1 MSISVDFYFH
11 KLYNCWHLKGKTNM
25 KKSSKRRANGNG
37 TLERRKNGVY
47 LARWTVDGVHYS
59 KSTCTTIY
67 RDAEKRLEEFV
78 KPFKAESK
86 IEQYRNLQ
94 TKIGII
100 QDEIASDEN
109 SQTALK
115 MADALDAFF
124 KSPATENMS
133 VGARKCYTD
142 MYHRL
147 MRFVNGYKAVKI
159 VEVRQFTAK
168 MADEFLAE
176 LKQNTKTAT
185 YNHYLSFMKRLWRV
199 VGKEARMADNP
210 WEGYKK
216 HSGKCDSRANL
227 TTDEV
232 RKVISSVEGEMKT
245 LFYLGYYTS
254 LRIGD
259 CCNIKGKNI
268 NLAEGVITIVPQK
281 TCRSKPEPI
290 VIPIHADLAR
300 ELADKIPDCPDAYVL
315 PDCAWRYRNGTINH
329 RVRKV
334 FQNCGIVTD
343 RVGEHGRKVCLK
355 SFHSLRSGFITM
367 AAQAKIP
374 FPVISAISG
383 HSSLKMC
390 HHYYRT
396 SKENLVECV
405 NAMPPISGEEA
416 QSKGDVVVGE
426 DVRGLLESV
435 RNDGE
440 SIDDC
445 IRRLAMGGVKAKNSM
460 RILPT
465 MRVAC

>member
-1 MSISVDFYFH
+1 MR
-11 KLYNCWHLKGKTNM
+11 KAN
-25 KKSSKRRANGNG
+25 KRRANGNG

-59 KSTCTTIY
+59 KSTGTTIY

-100 QDEIASDEN
+100 QDEIALNEN

-115 MADALDAFF
+115 MVDALEAFF

-133 VGARKCYTD
+133 VGAKKCYTD
-142 MYHRL
+142 MYNRL
-147 MRFVNGYKAVKI
+147 MRFVNDYKAVNV
-159 VEVRQFTAK
+159 VELRQFTAK

-176 LKQNTKTAT
+176 LKQTTKTAT
-185 YNHYLSFMKRLWRV
+185 YNHYLSFLKRLWRV
-199 VGKEARMADNP
+199 IAKDARITENP
-210 WEGYKK
+210 WEVYKK
-216 HSGKCDSRANL
+216 HSDKCESRANL

-232 RKVISSVEGEMKT
+232 RKVINSVEGEMRT

-259 CCNIKGKNI
+259 CCNIRGENI
-268 NLAEGVITIVPQK
+268 NLVEGVISIVPQK

-290 VIPIHADLAR
+290 VIPIHSDLAR
-300 ELADKIPDCPDAYVL
+300 ELADKIPDCPDDYVL
-315 PDCAWRYRNGTINH
+315 PDCARRYRNGTINH

-334 FQNCGIVTD
+334 FQNCGIATD
-343 RVGEHGRKVCLK
+343 KDGEYGRKVCLK

-396 SKENLVECV
+396 SRENLIECV
-405 NAMPPISGEEA
+405 NAMPSISGEGA
-416 QSKGDVVVGE
+416 QAKAAIAISNEVGE
-426 DVRGLLESV
+426 MLESV
-435 RNDGE
+435 RCEDE
-440 SIDDC
+440 SVDDC
-445 IRRLAMGGVKAKNSM
+445 LKRLIEKTHCEKS
-460 RILPT
+460 LPRSLSI